1 MSIEQQVE
9 DIDTAIDALDVMIQA
24 LPLKS
29 AVRHQLT
36 AHLYT
41 MFTQLE
47 EAMDLIS
54 ADFD

>member
-9 DIDTAIDALDVMIQA
+9 DIDTAIDALDVMIQS

-41 MFTQLE
+41 MFTELE

-54 ADFD
+54 AVFD